1 MNETQVGRDRSIVA
15 WLLRRPRTALGI
27 VALIIG
33 VAVIGAVGGTT
44 LRSRARVDFVTQR
57 LQDTGRIQALRLR
70 LQRSLLNEVRDVIPG
85 NSFIVEDLRLQV
97 EQALA
102 LGEYLDPLT

>member
-1 MNETQVGRDRSIVA
+1 MNETQVGKDRSIVA
-15 WLLRRPRTALGI
+15 WLLRRPRTTLGI

-57 LQDTGRIQALRLR
+57 LRDTGRIPLVLGA
-70 LQRSLLNEVRDVIPG
+70 
-85 NSFIVEDLRLQV
+85 VESGSSSSAW
-97 EQALA
+97 E
-102 LGEYLDPLT
+102 PP